1 MSANPERALSAG
13 DASIDNVTFTDN
25 TGGAAVEVGELGSG
39 GATVSVTGSRF
50 SDNGGGIR
58 VNSSTSTISDTEFV
72 GNQGAAVTID
82 HGSSTITN
90 VLARENTRGIT
101 GIDGTITVTGS
112 HVRDNFGYGIRNTGN
127 SSTGMP
133 LTVTDTIVERNR
145 VAGVEC
151 SYCTNLTI
159 TGSTITD
166 TVPDGFGGSGVSFLQ
181 NLPGPTRHDHRLGDQ
196 RQRRHRTRRWGSAA
210 GDRRPGRLGQHQR
223 YHDHRQSHR
232 VCSAMAPGST
242 PRRPT

>member
-1 MSANPERALSAG
+1 M
-13 DASIDNVTFTDN
+13 
-25 TGGAAVEVGELGSG
+25 EVGDLELRRRPPCRDRQ
-39 GATVSVTGSRF
+39 SVQRQ
-50 SDNGGGIR
+50 R
-58 VNSSTSTISDTEFV
+58 RWHPRQPRTSTISDTEFV

-101 GIDGTITVTGS
+101 GIDGTFSVTGS

-127 SSTGMP
+127 SPTGMP
-133 LTVTDTIVERNR
+133 LTVTDTIVERNSA
-145 VAGVEC
+145 AGVEC

-159 TGSTITD
+159 IGSTITD
-166 TVPDGFGGSGVSFLQ
+166 TVPDGFGGLRRLVHPEPPRSE
-181 NLPGPTRHDHRLGDQ
+181 RDDHRLGDQ

-223 YHDHRQSHR
+223 HHDHRQSHR
-232 VCSAMAPGST
+232 VCSAMGPAST